1 MFLENLI
8 VLIIGFCIG
17 YRVAKAVYG
26 GRSIRP

>member
-17 YRVAKAVYG
+17 YRVAKSVYC
-26 GRSIRP
+26 RNIQRP